1 MSASSAR
8 SLRPSALGRLMQ
20 YSDVVLAM
28 AVVVI
33 VGMMIVPLPTWLLD
47 VLISVNI
54 AVALTILLVS
64 MYMHEP
70 LNFSVFPSLL
80 LVTTLFRLGLNI
92 SATRLILLHAHAGKV
107 IDAFGSVVVGGN
119 YIVGVVVFLILVI
132 IQFVV
137 ITNGAGRVAE
147 VAARFTLD
155 AMPGKQMSIDADLNA
170 GLINEDEARRRR
182 RNIEMEADFYGA
194 MDGASKFVKGDA
206 IAAIVIILINIL
218 GGFAIGV
225 LQLNMPLG
233 KALQTFTILT
243 VGEGLV
249 SQIPA
254 LLISTA
260 TGIIVTRAASDSN
273 LGRDMTRQILSNPKP
288 LVIAAGI
295 LLALGLV
302 PGMPSAP
309 FLVIGGGLAT
319 VAYMLHRSL
328 KAELAAAAPAP
339 AKEPTGELESVV
351 RLLALEPMELEVG
364 YGLIPLVDVDQ
375 GGKLLSRIGLIRRQT
390 ALDLGIIIP
399 TIRIRDNLQLDPNGY
414 VVKMRG
420 VEVAQDGVRP
430 HRYLAMGSGIEDDLL
445 EGIPTKEPAFGLPA
459 AWIDPDLKERAEMLG
474 YTVVDPASVIST
486 HITEVIK
493 SHASE
498 LLGRQEVQALINNLK
513 QDYPAVVEELMPE
526 LLSIGEIQRVLHIML
541 RERVSVRNLVSI
553 LEALANTARTSR
565 DPDVLSEHARAAL
578 ARSICH
584 QYVDEGGALHAVTLV
599 PSLTNE
605 LAAAV
610 FTSDQGLALGIEPA
624 LAQRLIRRI
633 ARQGEKVAMGGN
645 QAVVLCPSRIRLP
658 LRRLTERSLPNLPV
672 LAYSE
677 VSSEI
682 QVVAEGVVDLRSDD
696 DEV

>member
-1 MSASSAR
+1 MSASNAR

-20 YSDVVLAM
+20 HSDAVLAM
-28 AVVVI
+28 AVVAV

-47 VLISVNI
+47 MLISVNI
-54 AVALTILLVS
+54 ALALVILLVS
-64 MYMHEP
+64 LYMHEP

-80 LVTTLFRLGLNI
+80 LITTLFRLGLNI

-107 IDAFGSVVVGGN
+107 IDAFGGVVVGGN

-170 GLINEDEARRRR
+170 GLINEDEARHRR

-206 IAAIVIILINIL
+206 IAAIIIILINIL

-233 KALQTFTILT
+233 KALQTFTLLT

-273 LGRDMTRQILSNPKP
+273 LGRDMTRQILANPKP

-328 KAELAAAAPAP
+328 KAELAAGVERAVATISPEACRSWALRFSPDRFRRELLAWVDDAAP
-339 AKEPTGELESVV
+339 L
-351 RLLALEPMELEVG
+351 
-364 YGLIPLVDVDQ
+364 D
-375 GGKLLSRIGLIRRQT
+375 RR
-390 ALDLGIIIP
+390 
-399 TIRIRDNLQLDPNGY
+399 
-414 VVKMRG
+414 
-420 VEVAQDGVRP
+420 
-430 HRYLAMGSGIEDDLL
+430 S
-445 EGIPTKEPAFGLPA
+445 
-459 AWIDPDLKERAEMLG
+459 
-474 YTVVDPASVIST
+474 
-486 HITEVIK
+486 
-493 SHASE
+493 
-498 LLGRQEVQALINNLK
+498 
-513 QDYPAVVEELMPE
+513 
-526 LLSIGEIQRVLHIML
+526 
-541 RERVSVRNLVSI
+541 
-553 LEALANTARTSR
+553 
-565 DPDVLSEHARAAL
+565 
-578 ARSICH
+578 
-584 QYVDEGGALHAVTLV
+584 
-599 PSLTNE
+599 
-605 LAAAV
+605 
-610 FTSDQGLALGIEPA
+610 
-624 LAQRLIRRI
+624 
-633 ARQGEKVAMGGN
+633 
-645 QAVVLCPSRIRLP
+645 
-658 LRRLTERSLPNLPV
+658 
-672 LAYSE
+672 
-677 VSSEI
+677 
-682 QVVAEGVVDLRSDD
+682 
-696 DEV
+696 

>member
-1 MSASSAR
+1 MSASNAR

-20 YSDVVLAM
+20 HSDAVLAM
-28 AVVVI
+28 AVVAV

-47 VLISVNI
+47 MLISVNI
-54 AVALTILLVS
+54 AIALVILLVS
-64 MYMHEP
+64 LYMHEP

-80 LVTTLFRLGLNI
+80 LITTLFRLGLNI

-107 IDAFGSVVVGGN
+107 IDAFGGVVVGGN

-170 GLINEDEARRRR
+170 GLINEDEARHRR

-206 IAAIVIILINIL
+206 IAAIIIILINIL

-233 KALQTFTILT
+233 KALQTFTLLT

-273 LGRDMTRQILSNPKP
+273 LGRDMTRQILANPKP

-302 PGMPSAP
+302 PGMPSAS

-328 KAELAAAAPAP
+328 KVELAAGVPAQ

-399 TIRIRDNLQLDPNGY
+399 TIRIRDNLQLDPTGY

-420 VEVAQDGVRP
+420 VEVAQDRVRP
-430 HRYLAMGSGIEDDLL
+430 NRYLAMGSGIEDDLL

-493 SHASE
+493 SHASD

-610 FTSDQGLALGIEPA
+610 FTSDQGLTLGIEPA

-633 ARQGEKVAMGGN
+633 ARQVEKVAMGGN

-658 LRRLTERSLPNLPV
+658 LRRLTERSLPNIPV